1 MRCYIPL
8 VFLLMISSTLSAQ
21 TFSST
26 INQTL
31 SEGNVHSFGIATS
44 GLPTVMDNNFG
55 IYEVSVNIQHAYCQD
70 IKLYLSS
77 PNGTTIELMNVNGT
91 GSDLPNTK
99 FRIYANESIR
109 FASSP
114 LSHAYMPLSPMISL
128 LDGQN
133 PNGNWTLYYEDN
145 LINGA
150 LGTFQ
155 NWSIQFKPNPATT
168 SLDSTSTNIPIL
180 KINTPIGYIPNDPKT
195 PGTIRVFDNG
205 WNQLNSFS
213 DPTPSYQFQVGIETQ
228 GYTSSGG
235 DKPNYDVEIQ
245 NAAGVDTS
253 ISILGLPAE
262 SDFVLKS
269 CYTDEYMMKDPLTFA
284 MSNRM
289 GFYAPRTRYVEL
301 VVNNQYAGLYILME
315 KVKRDSNRVSIA
327 KLTPN
332 DTSGNEVTGGYIFEV
347 NPNGDPASWYSQ
359 YQGYQGANLGGFIEF
374 KTVTPKPYFIHPNQ
388 LNYLHSFVD
397 SFEQTLMS
405 ANYQD
410 PIYGWRQFADE
421 NSAIDFMI
429 VSEFSTN
436 YDTYGRSSYMYKDKI
451 TDGNKIHFAPPWD
464 SDRGYCCVN
473 DWVHIVTHGYWEFP
487 FWWSRFRTDSMFEKH
502 LNCRYTTYRRHA
514 IPDSVFSQ
522 FIDTTVLYMQNGLQ
536 RNIARWQN
544 YWLPPSLLKSN
555 VIDRLAWMDQ
565 QLSGNTVFPPLPMA
579 QTQVCTGTPINI
591 YIGNQYTYNF
601 KPGPDT
607 SYFVPQNI
615 GQHEAVVSTAL
626 GCKTY
631 QAFTVNESPN
641 ITLQG
646 NNIPCANSAYQ
657 YSVAPLANASY
668 IWSIQNGIVTSGCLV
683 NTNTCTV
690 TWNNAASGSVSVKQ
704 TVNNLCF
711 DTDTLPVQ
719 IKLCAHLEDHSK
731 ATFELYPNPS
741 HDVINIVGNDRENH
755 QFDIHLFNTLGEQMT
770 VPATRKDAF
779 TLQLNLHRLPS
790 GIYHL
795 LITMDGNPQP
805 PKQIIKN

>member
-1 MRCYIPL
+1 MRFYL
-8 VFLLMISSTLSAQ
+8 SALLLFLIGQTTFAQ

-31 SEGNVHSFGIATS
+31 SEGNTHSFAITTS

-55 IYEVSVNIQHAYCQD
+55 IYEVSVNIQHMQCQD
-70 IKLYLSS
+70 IKLYLST
-77 PNGTTIELMNVNGT
+77 PTGAIIDLMSVNGT

-109 FASSP
+109 YANSP
-114 LSHAYMPLSPMISL
+114 LNKAYMPLSPMISL

-133 PNGNWTLYYEDN
+133 PNGNWTLYYEDIA
-145 LINGA
+145 INGF
-150 LGTFQ
+150 LGTLQ
-155 NWSIQFKPNPATT
+155 NWSIQFKPFPAVKA
-168 SLDSTSTNIPIL
+168 LDSTSTNIPIL

-228 GYTSSGG
+228 GYTSAGG
-235 DKPNYDVEIQ
+235 DKPNYDFEIQ
-245 NAAGVDTS
+245 NVAGLDTS
-253 ISILGLPAE
+253 ISIFGLPAE
-262 SDFVLKS
+262 SDFILKS
-269 CYTDEYMMKDPLTFA
+269 CYTDDYMMKDPLTFA

-289 GFYAPRTRYVEL
+289 GFYAPRTRYVEI

-315 KVKRDSNRVSIA
+315 KVKRDSNRVAIA

-332 DTSGNEVTGGYIFEV
+332 DTSGNEVTGGYIFEI
-347 NPNGDPASWYSQ
+347 NPNGAPASWYSQ
-359 YQGYQGANLGGFIEF
+359 YQGYQGPNLGGFIEF
-374 KTVTPKPYFIHPNQ
+374 KTVTPKPYSIHPNQ
-388 LNYLHSFVD
+388 LNYLHNFVD
-397 SFEQTLMS
+397 TFEQTLMS

-410 PIYGWRQFADE
+410 PVNGWRHYADE

-487 FWWSRFRTDSMFEKH
+487 FWWSRFRSDSMFAKH
-502 LNCRYTTYRRHA
+502 LNCRYTSYRRHA
-514 IPDSVFSQ
+514 IPDSVFTQ
-522 FIDTTVLYMQNGLQ
+522 FIDTTTLYMQNGLQ
-536 RNIARWQN
+536 RNVARWQN
-544 YWLPPSLLKSN
+544 YWLPSQYLKYN
-555 VIDRLAWMDQ
+555 VLDRLAWMDQ
-565 QLSGNTVFPPLPMA
+565 QLSGNTYFPPLPMA
-579 QTQVCTGTPINI
+579 QTQVCTGNPVDIF
-591 YIGNQYTYNF
+591 IGSQYTYNF

-607 SYFVPQNI
+607 SYFVPQTT
-615 GQHEAVVSTAL
+615 GQHEAIVSTEF

-631 QAFTVNESPN
+631 QTFTVNESP
-641 ITLQG
+641 ITTLQG
-646 NNIPCANSAYQ
+646 INLPCANASYQ
-657 YSVAPLANASY
+657 YSVTPLANASY
-668 IWSIQNGIVTSGCLV
+668 IWSIQNGTATSGCLS

-690 TWNNAASGSVSVKQ
+690 TWNNAATGSVTVKQ

-711 DTDTLPVQ
+711 DIDTMPVQ
-719 IKLCAHLEDHSK
+719 IKVCTQLEEESISQ
-731 ATFELYPNPS
+731 FEIYPNPS
-741 HDVINIVGNDRENH
+741 HDIVYLSHGKKLNSSFEITLINS
-755 QFDIHLFNTLGEQMT
+755 LGEKMI
-770 VPATRKDAF
+770 VPTSHKDATTYQLDIS
-779 TLQLNLHRLPS
+779 TLPA
-790 GIYHL
+790 GVYHL
-795 LITMDGNPQP
+795 SVKVNG
-805 PKQIIKN
+805 KQQQSERILKY